1 MVTCFMIQAVGVGTF
16 VTYGV
21 FFDFLLD
28 EFGWSRAIISGA
40 SSLAF
45 LLSGLFAVVVGRL
58 SDSFGPRLLMK
69 AAALFFG
76 TGFML
81 MSQVREV
88 WQLYLFYGV
97 IFGIGLSAIDVIAL
111 TTTARWFSTARGFM
125 TGIVKVGTGAGQFTI
140 PFLASVL
147 IAAYGWRASYV
158 MIGAGALILLFFLG
172 TMLSICPEDSS
183 IDVSPD
189 SNNQS
194 IVHLSQRSL
203 TVAQAMRTRQ
213 MWIICG
219 SYLSLVFC
227 LLIVLVHIVPHA
239 TDIGLSH
246 AKAAGILSTIG
257 AVSMVG
263 RFLSGIAIDRVGSKI
278 IMLIWF
284 FVLIASLVWLQF
296 AGAVWSLYLFGAVY
310 GLAHGGFFTA
320 ISPIVAEVF
329 GVLAHGGIFGV
340 VVFTGTVGGAIG
352 PVLAGKMFDL
362 SGSYDTV
369 FLMITCMGVLSG
381 ILMLLLKPIQEKT
394 EECKNEIDS
403 LQSHDVAGV
412 QKG

>member
-1 MVTCFMIQAVGVGTF
+1 MATCFMIQAVGVGAF

-97 IFGIGLSAIDVIAL
+97 IFGIGLRAIDVIAL
-111 TTTARWFSTARGFM
+111 TTTAKWFTTARGFM

-147 IAAYGWRASYV
+147 IAAYGWRESYV
-158 MIGAGALILLFFLG
+158 IIGAGALILLFFLG
-172 TMLSICPEDSS
+172 TMLSIYPEDSS
-183 IDVSPD
+183 PDVSTD
-189 SNNQS
+189 SNTPS
-194 IVHLSQRSL
+194 IVHLSQRGL
-203 TVAQAMRTRQ
+203 TVARAMRTRQ

-284 FVLIASLVWLQF
+284 FVLIVSLVWLQF

-352 PVLAGKMFDL
+352 PVLAGKMFDI
-362 SGSYDTV
+362 SGSYDMV

-403 LQSHDVAGV
+403 LQRS
-412 QKG
+412 